1 MFFAHEN
8 MKKPASK
15 VAEPAQIQPK
25 SQFLIHKNLPPQ
37 DFSLMTLI
45 PMLKLKLTV
54 DMVDTD
60 MEVMVDTVARGKI
73 SSDLFQIV
81 ATINIFFLY
90 NMMPA

>member
-1 MFFAHEN
+1 MDTALD
-8 MKKPASK
+8 PAVDIGKTVIASDL
-15 VAEPAQIQPK
+15 PLPK
-25 SQFLIHKNLPPQ
+25 
-37 DFSLMTLI
+37 LI

-81 ATINIFFLY
+81 ATINIFFSTI
-90 NMMPA
+90 

>member
-1 MFFAHEN
+1 MDTAVDPAVDIG
-8 MKKPASK
+8 KPVASDL
-15 VAEPAQIQPK
+15 PLPK
-25 SQFLIHKNLPPQ
+25 
-37 DFSLMTLI
+37 LI

-81 ATINIFFLY
+81 ATINIFFSTI
-90 NMMPA
+90 